1 MKDRT
6 TKIGIAVKV
15 LGVIPAGAVVY
26 FFTHTARG
34 ANQLYYVEDLLAA
47 LLLFS
52 VAFIVVAV
60 MILILFLLD
69 QGSNRF
75 LACIRLYIV
84 RAALGLRRGCLHVLQ
99 LGKQYFHGPDY
110 RITR

>member
-1 MKDRT
+1 MKDRIA
-6 TKIGIAVKV
+6 KIGIAVKM
-15 LGVIPAGAVVY
+15 LGVIPVGAGLY
-26 FFTHTARG
+26 FFTHTAQG

-52 VAFIVVAV
+52 IAFILVAV
-60 MILILFLLD
+60 IILILFLLD

-75 LACIRLYIV
+75 LACIRLYVV
-84 RAALGLRRGCLHVLQ
+84 RAALRLHRGCLHVLQ
-99 LGKQYFHGPDY
+99 LRKQYFHGPDY